1 MPSVPIQIQNIKQ
14 SIHELYEQKDEIRME
29 NGILTTLAS
38 NWDQVGEIQEM
49 RLDNKRKKKK
59 AEMPPQ

>member
-59 AEMPPQ
+59 AEMSPQ